1 MVVGLTLGA
10 AWFAAERFVL
20 RRVKSLIDATRR
32 LAAGDPAARTRL
44 PYGHGELSDLARAF
58 DEMAS
63 AVQAREEERA
73 EAEQELRRSEERF
86 RAFMDNSPALAVIR
100 TAAGE
105 PVYANAAFERCFGLG
120 AGEWTRQPLER
131 FWDAETSRRFR
142 EEDARVLE
150 SGTPR
155 QSIDTATLADGRRRH
170 WLTVTFP
177 VASADG
183 QRLAATMS
191 LDLSEWREAQQA
203 LARAERRYT
212 ELVEHATDG
221 IAIADASLRLV
232 AVNGA
237 ACRQTGYT
245 REELLQMRVADLL
258 EPADLADA
266 AAPPGRSPVGPRPR
280 HRAPHPAQGRQA
292 SWSPR

>member
-1 MVVGLTLGA
+1 MRGRVETGLRLAVGIPRDRAYGAVERLQVRHLLALLMVMALTLGA

-20 RRVKSLIDATRR
+20 RRVKSLLDATRR

-105 PVYANAAFERCFGLG
+105 PVYANAAFERCFGLAAGRVAG
-120 AGEWTRQPLER
+120 AAARAVLGRRDRRAGSARRTRACSR
-131 FWDAETSRRFR
+131 AASRASRSTS
-142 EEDARVLE
+142 
-150 SGTPR
+150 
-155 QSIDTATLADGRRRH
+155 ATLADGRRRH

-177 VASADG
+177 VTSADG

-191 LDLSEWREAQQA
+191 LRPHRV
-203 LARAERRYT
+203 ARGAGGAGPGGAP
-212 ELVEHATDG
+212 LHATG
-221 IAIADASLRLV
+221 RARHATAS
-232 AVNGA
+232 
-237 ACRQTGYT
+237 
-245 REELLQMRVADLL
+245 
-258 EPADLADA
+258 
-266 AAPPGRSPVGPRPR
+266 RSPT
-280 HRAPHPAQGRQA
+280 HRC
-292 SWSPR
+292 S